1 MIIVVVHWKIKEGS
15 EYRAAFLRYW
25 EETLKIEKRSRLVGE
40 FLSEPLSPG
49 ETEFDLRILGIPE
62 PAPYQ
67 SVFNIGIS
75 DSIDSFEEQVVR
87 PYVRSNPEPKDFEYE
102 YRSRMVLSPLSWR
115 QGEST
120 LPSTDH
126 FP

>member
-1 MIIVVVHWKIKEGS
+1 
-15 EYRAAFLRYW
+15 
-25 EETLKIEKRSRLVGE
+25 LVGE

-49 ETEFDLRILGIPE
+49 DTEFDLGIFGVPE
-62 PAPYQ
+62 SAPYQ
-67 SVFNIGIS
+67 SFFNIGIW
-75 DSIDSFEEQVVR
+75 DSVDSFEEQVVR
-87 PYVRSNPEPKDFEYE
+87 PYVGSNLEPKDFEYE

-126 FP
+126 FA